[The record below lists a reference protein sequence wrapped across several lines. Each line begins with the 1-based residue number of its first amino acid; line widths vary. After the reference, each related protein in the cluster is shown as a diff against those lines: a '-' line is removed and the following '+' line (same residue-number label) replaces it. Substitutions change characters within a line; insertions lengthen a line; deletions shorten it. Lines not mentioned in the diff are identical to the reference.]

1 MKCISLRALRLV
13 AVKGRDSFPLPSK
26 RFLLLEIIIILHTTL
41 PFKQLLI
48 RPLDVTS
55 KTNITMERK
64 PNNTRQRLLNLSLL
78 SLLCTVLLLP
88 ACRKDASV
96 RTEENTPALN
106 AVAAKANSSGI
117 TVTEITFTATALIND
132 CFGENIR
139 FTGIIENHEKVT
151 TAPDGSNHYTRH
163 FVAKGM
169 TGTGL
174 ETGTIYDV
182 VGGAEMFSIRN
193 AVFTNGSLN
202 LGRSL
207 TESDIVIHRGT
218 LVFVSR
224 TDGTRVVARHDIQ
237 KVPGAGLLHNEWHCG
252 GQ

>member
-1 MKCISLRALRLV
+1 
-13 AVKGRDSFPLPSK
+13 
-26 RFLLLEIIIILHTTL
+26 
-41 PFKQLLI
+41 
-48 RPLDVTS
+48 
-55 KTNITMERK
+55 MERK
-64 PNNTRQRLLNLSLL
+64 PNNTRQRLRNLSLFPVVCAA
-78 SLLCTVLLLP
+78 LLFS
-88 ACRKDASV
+88 ACQKDASFQA
-96 RTEENTPALN
+96 RAEESTPALQ
-106 AVAAKANSSGI
+106 AAAAKASSSGM
-117 TVTEITFTATALIND
+117 TTTEITFTATALIND

-151 TAPDGSNHYTRH
+151 TTPNGSNHYTRH
-163 FVAKGM
+163 FVVKGM

-174 ETGTIYDV
+174 ETGTLFDV
-182 VGGAEMFSIRN
+182 VGGAEMFSIKD

-202 LGRSL
+202 LGGSL

-237 KVPGAGLLHNEWHCG
+237 KVPGAGLLQNVWHCG

>member
-1 MKCISLRALRLV
+1 M
-13 AVKGRDSFPLPSK
+13 
-26 RFLLLEIIIILHTTL
+26 
-41 PFKQLLI
+41 
-48 RPLDVTS
+48 
-55 KTNITMERK
+55 
-64 PNNTRQRLLNLSLL
+64 
-78 SLLCTVLLLP
+78 
-88 ACRKDASV
+88 
-96 RTEENTPALN
+96 
-106 AVAAKANSSGI
+106 

-132 CFGENIR
+132 CFGEDIR
-139 FTGIIENHEKVT
+139 FTGIIENHVKVT

-174 ETGTIYDV
+174 ETGTTYDV
-182 VGGAEMFSIRN
+182 VGGAEMFSIKD

-202 LGRSL
+202 LGSSL